1 MMLRL
6 VLVVLLFYE
15 TIRERNDRKEKRSQ
29 YPQHLFSRNQVGFL
43 YMSISLTPELEQFI
57 QSQIASGKY
66 ASTEDVIIAGIKLLE
81 ERERIYKGR
90 FEELKR
96 EIAIGVE
103 QLERGE
109 RLDGREVIEK
119 LRQKNQAM
127 RKAEA

>member
-1 MMLRL
+1 
-6 VLVVLLFYE
+6 
-15 TIRERNDRKEKRSQ
+15 
-29 YPQHLFSRNQVGFL
+29 
-43 YMSISLTPELEQFI
+43 MSISLTPELEQFI

-66 ASTEDVIIAGIKLLE
+66 ASTEEVIIAGIKLLE

-103 QLERGE
+103 QLEHGE
-109 RLDGREVIEK
+109 RIDGREVIEK

>member
-1 MMLRL
+1 
-6 VLVVLLFYE
+6 
-15 TIRERNDRKEKRSQ
+15 
-29 YPQHLFSRNQVGFL
+29 
-43 YMSISLTPELEQFI
+43 MSISLTPELEQFI
-57 QSQIASGKY
+57 QSQIAGGKY

-109 RLDGREVIEK
+109 VIDGEIVFRQLEQK
-119 LRQKNQAM
+119 LQQRRQQAG
-127 RKAEA
+127 K